1 MMSYNT
7 SSTVIKKSAK
17 QINNMCYAVG
27 VLPGVGCSDA
37 VPGNQLST
45 RRLPRET
52 LPDVTI
58 IGYID
63 DSFNSAILLNVDLGG
78 CLCQGPSCA
87 WTGDPQPAAAVG
99 RVVLLHSGHLLITDI
114 PLQPTLLEY
123 LNL

>member
-7 SSTVIKKSAK
+7 SSTVIVSAK

-27 VLPGVGCSDA
+27 VLPGVECSDA

-58 IGYID
+58 MD
-63 DSFNSAILLNVDLGG
+63 ILMIR
-78 CLCQGPSCA
+78 S
-87 WTGDPQPAAAVG
+87 
-99 RVVLLHSGHLLITDI
+99 I
-114 PLQPTLLEY
+114 LQY
-123 LNL
+123 C